1 MSDDHP
7 LATVETLALVALGG
21 FAGANARF
29 VVDGALGPFGFGL
42 AGTLAA
48 NVCGCLLLGF
58 VLYEEVYVGV
68 FSRQL
73 RVAVGTGF
81 LSSFTTYSTFAVQ
94 TFEAGTDSLALVLGN
109 VGANYALGFAGVLL
123 GRWLALS
130 FAAEVDA

>member
-1 MSDDHP
+1 MTDDHP

-29 VVDGALGPFGFGL
+29 VVDQGL
-42 AGTLAA
+42 SGLPTGLVGTLVA
-48 NVCGCLLLGF
+48 NVCGCVLLGF
-58 VLYEEVYVGV
+58 VLYEEVHVGV

-73 RVAVGTGF
+73 RVAIGTGF

-94 TFEAGTDSLALVLGN
+94 TATSAPLLALAN
-109 VGANYALGFAGVLL
+109 VGANYALGFAGVVI